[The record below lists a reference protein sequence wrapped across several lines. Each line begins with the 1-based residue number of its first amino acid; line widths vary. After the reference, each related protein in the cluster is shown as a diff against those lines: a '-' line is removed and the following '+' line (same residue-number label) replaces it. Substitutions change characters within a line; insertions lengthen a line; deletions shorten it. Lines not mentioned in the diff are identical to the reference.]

1 MNLEKYPSKANKAK
15 TTFTFISEGNK
26 GSIIKLISYTEV
38 EFHGIQNVYNLGFG
52 DLNEET
58 GEVDDLIVSNNQDR
72 EKILATVAHTVLVF
86 TNQYPDYFV
95 IFEGSSPVRTRL
107 YQMAISKYFDELSE
121 LFDIVGFTK
130 AGIFLFDKNMS
141 YDTFLISRKIS

>member
-15 TTFTFISEGNK
+15 TTFTFISEGSN
-26 GSIIKLISYTEV
+26 GNIIKLINYTEV
-38 EFHGIQNVYNLGFG
+38 EFMGIKNVYNLGFG

-72 EKILATVAHTVLVF
+72 EKILATVAHTALIF
-86 TNQYPDYFV
+86 ANRYPESFI
-95 IFEGSSPVRTRL
+95 IFRGSTIVRTRL
-107 YQMAISKYFDELSE
+107 YQIAIGKYFEELSE

-130 AGIFLFDKNMS
+130 KGIFPFEKNMS
-141 YDTFLISRKIS
+141 YDTFLISRKIP